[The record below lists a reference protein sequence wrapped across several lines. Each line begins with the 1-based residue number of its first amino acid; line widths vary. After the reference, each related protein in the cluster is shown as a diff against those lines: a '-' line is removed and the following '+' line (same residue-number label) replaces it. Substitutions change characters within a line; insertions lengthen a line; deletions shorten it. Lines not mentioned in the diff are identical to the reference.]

1 MKEDLFYINIF
12 KDAYLAVNVAK
23 NLDDIDKDKIFL
35 AGSSQ
40 GAGISIVTAAL
51 QENIKK
57 VYLLYPFLIDF
68 RKISKHKTN
77 GRLFHSRRSNLC

>member
-12 KDAYLAVNVAK
+12 KEAYLAVNVAI
-23 NLDDIDKDKIFL
+23 NLEDIDNDKTFL

-57 VYLLYPFLIDF
+57 VYLLYPFLTDF
-68 RKISKHKTN
+68 RIISKHKTN
-77 GRLFHSRRSNLC
+77 GRLLHRRRSNLC